1 MSGVS
6 SWQQRSDVLLAGSVL
21 LLLGVMIIPV
31 SPVLLDLML
40 IANLAFA
47 LVTLSLTIYVR
58 QPLQFNTFPTVLLL
72 ATLFRLSLNV
82 ATTRQI
88 LLNGYGGKVIEAFGN
103 FVVGGNYAV
112 GLVAFLILI
121 VIQFVVITKGAARI
135 AEVSARFTLDAM
147 PGKQMAIDA
156 DLNAGLID
164 ETEARERRTGIAR
177 QADFY
182 GAMDGASKFVR
193 GDAVAGIIITV
204 INILGGFVIGMVQ
217 LGMPLP
223 EAARTF
229 TLLTIGDGLVAQ
241 IPALI
246 ISTAAG
252 LLITRSEGQSHLGEE
267 LFTQMLGEARAPFA
281 AAGILTILG
290 LVPGLPLLPFWMLA
304 GLTAGAGLLARRA
317 GRQASAERE
326 AQERQE
332 PSGPEKIESLLEI
345 DPLELELGFGLIP
358 LVDEAAGGDL
368 LARVTSTRRQI
379 AGELGFV
386 VPPVRIRDNVQL
398 SAEDYRVKLRGEEVA
413 GGSLM
418 TGSLMAMGPGV
429 AEGKVEGLRATEPV
443 FGLPAVWIPEHRRG
457 EAEMTGVT
465 VVEPSAV
472 VATHLTEIVKT
483 HAHEL
488 LTRQDVQT
496 LIDQVKT
503 THPAV
508 VEELIPNLLTVGG
521 VQKVLKRLLKEQ
533 VSIRDM
539 VTILEVL
546 ADNAGA
552 VKDLD
557 ALVERCRVAINR
569 SLIRPYKDGKGN
581 LSVVTLDPRLEQRL
595 VESVAPGQEGHNRL
609 VLDPGTAQ
617 VLMNQVS
624 ESIQTLLKV
633 AQHPVILCSQFLR
646 PYLQEFIGRFV
657 PQVVV
662 LSYAEVG
669 GLATVRTVAAIG
681 SDAAGEER
689 PRVGGPGPGPG
700 AATATA
706 TDSQAQSRPGKGRPG
721 LQAVPVR
728 QAQSA

>member
-1 MSGVS
+1 MTGSR
-6 SWQQRSDVLLAGSVL
+6 WQQSSDVLLAGGVML
-21 LLLGVMIIPV
+21 LLAVMLVPV
-31 SPVLLDLML
+31 PPVFLDLL
-40 IANLAFA
+40 LVANLAFA
-47 LVTLSLTIYVR
+47 LVTLTLTIYVR
-58 QPLQFNTFPTVLLL
+58 QPLEFNAFPTVLLL

-88 LLNGYGGKVIEAFGN
+88 LLHGYGGKVIAAFGN

-164 ETEARERRTGIAR
+164 ETEARQRRRDIAR

-193 GDAVAGIIITV
+193 GDAVAGIIITA
-204 INILGGFVIGMVQ
+204 INILGGFVIGMAQ
-217 LGMPLP
+217 LGMPLA

-252 LLITRSEGQSHLGEE
+252 LLITRSEGQSHLGQEI
-267 LFTQMLGEARAPFA
+267 FSQMLGEARAPFA
-281 AAGILTILG
+281 ASGILFLLG
-290 LVPGLPLLPFWMLA
+290 LVPALPLVPFWLLGAVTAAA
-304 GLTAGAGLLARRA
+304 GLMARREKRRA
-317 GRQASAERE
+317 AAERK
-326 AQERQE
+326 AQSER
-332 PSGPEKIESLLEI
+332 PASGPEKIESLLEI

-358 LVDEAAGGDL
+358 LVDEAGGGDL
-368 LARVTSTRRQI
+368 LARVTSTRRQV

-398 SAEDYRVKLRGEEVA
+398 NAEDYSIKLRGEDVA
-413 GGSLM
+413 SGSLM
-418 TGSLMAMGPGV
+418 IGSLMAMGPGV
-429 AEGKVEGLRATEPV
+429 AEGRIDGIRATEPV
-443 FGLPAVWIPEHRRG
+443 FGLPALWIPESRRS
-457 EAEMTGVT
+457 EAEMAGVT

-472 VATHLTEIVKT
+472 IATHLTEIVKT

-488 LTRQDVQT
+488 LTRQDVQV
-496 LIDQVKT
+496 LIDQVKA

-539 VTILEVL
+539 VTVLEVL
-546 ADNAGA
+546 ADNAGSA
-552 VKDLD
+552 KELD
-557 ALVERCRVAINR
+557 TLVERCRVSINR
-569 SLIRPYKDGKGN
+569 SLIRPYKDAKGN

-595 VESVAPGQEGHNRL
+595 VESVAPGQEGQNRL
-609 VLDPGTAQ
+609 VLDPGAAQ
-617 VLMNQVS
+617 TLMNQVS
-624 ESIQTLLKV
+624 EAIRSLLAV

-681 SDAAGEER
+681 ADVGPAASG
-689 PRVGGPGPGPG
+689 
-700 AATATA
+700 ATASSPEA
-706 TDSQAQSRPGKGRPG
+706 PREQPPGRPG
-721 LQAVPVR
+721 RSPRGPRLPQTA
-728 QAQSA
+728 